1 MRMTHEI
8 SLKSELSF
16 PADRNIGDLHT
27 GTTRIFRDEVV
38 SCVVDGV
45 AVSIGD
51 SACACIVHMYEE
63 TDRKVDSCQS

>member
-1 MRMTHEI
+1 MTYETY
-8 SLKSELSF
+8 LKSHLS
-16 PADRNIGDLHT
+16 PILRATVGDLHYR
-27 GTTRIFRDEVV
+27 TTCIFRDEVV